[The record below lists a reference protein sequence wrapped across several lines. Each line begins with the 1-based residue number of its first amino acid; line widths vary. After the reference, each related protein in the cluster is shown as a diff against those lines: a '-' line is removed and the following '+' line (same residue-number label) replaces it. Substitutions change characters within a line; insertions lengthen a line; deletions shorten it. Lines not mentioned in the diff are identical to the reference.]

1 MFEFGVELLANS
13 TSKRRR
19 DSSSCKSSM
28 FDVTIKLLFAKARL
42 EKYHNYD
49 KHKILLL
56 ISRILKSTTPS

>member
-49 KHKILLL
+49 
-56 ISRILKSTTPS
+56 